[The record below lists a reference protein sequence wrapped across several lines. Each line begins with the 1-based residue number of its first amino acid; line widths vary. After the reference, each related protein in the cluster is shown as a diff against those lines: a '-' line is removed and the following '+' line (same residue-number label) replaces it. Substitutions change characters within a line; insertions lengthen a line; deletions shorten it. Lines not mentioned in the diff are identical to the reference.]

1 MASIAM
7 KLLGI
12 SCFLSCGRSALAQG
26 LVKTEVGSDVLLPC
40 LFNEPVPDDE
50 MVSWERKLAN
60 GSSVQVLVFHDK
72 STPRLPNIEWV
83 GDLSRGNAS
92 VKISAVGIE
101 DAGDYSCA
109 TFYSDINLSI
119 TLSVVLKVVEAPS
132 RKNDNG
138 NGEPTTGI
146 ILAAVALLV
155 IAVAVVGFV
164 IAKKMRERR
173 RRNRDNESGT
183 PPSTELQVLAP
194 AASTA

>member
-1 MASIAM
+1 MASIAS

-119 TLSVVLKVVEAPS
+119 TLSVVLKVVEDPGL
-132 RKNDNG
+132 NNN
-138 NGEPTTGI
+138 NGETTI
-146 ILAAVALLV
+146 IVAAVALLV
-155 IAVAVVGFV
+155 IAIAVVGFV
-164 IAKKMRERR
+164 IAMKMRERR
-173 RRNRDNESGT
+173 RRSRDNESGT
-183 PPSTELQVLAP
+183 RPSTELQVLAS